1 MSTSVIGCSRKR
13 ATLTHRARS
22 VGGGP
27 PPPPPPPAPAPL
39 LLMLLLL
46 RPPALQAAGV
56 VEAAAAVAVT
66 VAAADAAV
74 AVSAVVV
81 VVADHAMAVRPAS
94 STLKTAMQHLDGQT
108 QRNRRLERGFA
119 SDSWPL
125 GGV

>member
-1 MSTSVIGCSRKR
+1 
-13 ATLTHRARS
+13 
-22 VGGGP
+22 
-27 PPPPPPPAPAPL
+27 
-39 LLMLLLL
+39 MLLLL
-46 RPPALQAAGV
+46 RPPALQAAV
-56 VEAAAAVAVT
+56 VVAAVAAAEVAAAAA
-66 VAAADAAV
+66 VAAADAADA
-74 AVSAVVV
+74 AVSAV